1 MIQNQLSV
9 PYKTESHSF
18 RQLICKSVVNSILW
32 RPSVYESASGET
44 VEGKNLVESFWTTPF
59 PTSSLFYLA
68 STINIFLLF
77 IFYIGLSRMSFE
89 ERILQFKTF
98 INN

>member
-18 RQLICKSVVNSILW
+18 RQLICKSVVNNILW

-44 VEGKNLVESFWTTPF
+44 VEGKKPC
-59 PTSSLFYLA
+59 
-68 STINIFLLF
+68 
-77 IFYIGLSRMSFE
+77 
-89 ERILQFKTF
+89 
-98 INN
+98 